1 VRDNWGV
8 VIHTVPELHLAEV
21 ASRSS
26 LVGALVSTVDPA
38 TRNSLLTFLE
48 GLSRDEL
55 QCIAEFQGACIIE
68 AGLQPEF
75 SGISEYRMLAEFF
88 DASFSERWPDS
99 GERCHKTFVVLAWLD
114 LRKSASP
121 ATISFALS

>member
-1 VRDNWGV
+1 LSV
-8 VIHTVPELHLAEV
+8 VIHTVPELYLAAV

-26 LVGALVSTVDPA
+26 LVGALLRTADPA
-38 TRNSLLTFLE
+38 NRNSIVTFLE

-68 AGLQPEF
+68 SEF
-75 SGISEYRMLAEFF
+75 SGNSDYRLLAEFF
-88 DASFSERWPDS
+88 DPTICDRWPDPC
-99 GERCHKTFVVLAWLD
+99 ERAHKTFVVLAWLD
-114 LRKSASP
+114 LRKFASP